1 MYVCICMYIYV
12 YLKPKHSSNPAE
24 KQASNPHLTALRHS
38 YASSAHP
45 AHLHTCRKPVRSFEA
60 RPSEPHPSLSSSYH
74 YIYYTYCTYYIYY
87 IYYIH
92 CIQYFFIKG
101 MQSVQSMQKHKRAPQ
116 NHGSTAQVR
125 LPALHTLHHPN
136 PHSMLAQIRLNARQ
150 SSISSISVC

>member
-1 MYVCICMYIYV
+1 
-12 YLKPKHSSNPAE
+12 
-24 KQASNPHLTALRHS
+24 
-38 YASSAHP
+38 
-45 AHLHTCRKPVRSFEA
+45 
-60 RPSEPHPSLSSSYH
+60 
-74 YIYYTYCTYYIYY
+74 
-87 IYYIH
+87 
-92 CIQYFFIKG
+92 